1 MKDKNKMLSWGI
13 YLSSALVVF
22 LICAVVW
29 GLFTESDTLQVVRIL
44 ADSFFIP
51 GALFVGIALIGW
63 MSTKG
68 AYDIFG
74 YSIRGLLSMWKKE
87 SYFKSNSYYD
97 YKQKKDA
104 ERKPFN
110 KQMLFVGLIFLA
122 LGVIA
127 TVVFM
132 MLDK

>member
-1 MKDKNKMLSWGI
+1 MKNKNNLLLWGV

-22 LICAVVW
+22 LLCATVW
-29 GLFTESDTLQVVRIL
+29 GLFTESESLEVVRIL

-51 GALFVGIALIGW
+51 GALFVGISLIGW

-74 YSIRGLLSMWKKE
+74 YSIRGLFSLWKKE

-97 YKQKKDA
+97 YKQKKDE
-104 ERKPFN
+104 ERKPMS
-110 KQMLFVGLIFLA
+110 KHMLFVGLIFLA
-122 LGVIA
+122 LGVA
-127 TVVFM
+127 MTVVYL
-132 MLDK
+132 MLE

>member
-1 MKDKNKMLSWGI
+1 MKNKNNLLLWGV

-22 LICAVVW
+22 LLCATVR
-29 GLFTESDTLQVVRIL
+29 GLFTESEPLQIVRIL

-51 GALFVGIALIGW
+51 GALFVGISLIGW

-74 YSIRGLLSMWKKE
+74 YSIHGLLSLWKKE

-97 YKQKKDA
+97 YKQKKDE
-104 ERKPFN
+104 ERKPMS
-110 KQMLFVGLIFLA
+110 KHMLYVGLIFLA
-122 LGVIA
+122 LGIA
-127 TVVFM
+127 MTVVY
-132 MLDK
+132 LAIE

>member
-1 MKDKNKMLSWGI
+1 MKNKNNLLLWGV

-22 LICAVVW
+22 LLCAVIW
-29 GLFTESDTLQVVRIL
+29 GLFDQSEPLEIVRVL

-51 GALFVGIALIGW
+51 GALFVGISLIGW

-74 YSIRGLLSMWKKE
+74 YSIRGLLSLWKKE

-97 YKQKKDA
+97 YKQKKDE
-104 ERKPFN
+104 ERKPMS
-110 KQMLFVGLIFLA
+110 KHMLFVGLIFLA
-122 LGVIA
+122 LGIVM
-127 TVVFM
+127 TVVYLSM
-132 MLDK
+132 